1 VWACQLAAGEGHE
14 SHRCQRGER
23 AHEQPHSAGHHP
35 DGDAQ
40 PLMRL
45 RYGGSAGRWG
55 FAAYPASKD
64 CYQGSVLPIGY
75 FAGAP
80 ADALD

>member
-1 VWACQLAAGEGHE
+1 
-14 SHRCQRGER
+14 
-23 AHEQPHSAGHHP
+23 
-35 DGDAQ
+35 
-40 PLMRL
+40 MRL